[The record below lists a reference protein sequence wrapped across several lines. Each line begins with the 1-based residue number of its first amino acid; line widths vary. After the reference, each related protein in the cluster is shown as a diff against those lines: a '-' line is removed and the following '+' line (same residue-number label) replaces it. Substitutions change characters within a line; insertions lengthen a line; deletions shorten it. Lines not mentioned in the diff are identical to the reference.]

1 MRIGIVLSTLALV
14 AGSLA
19 CSDAG
24 PVTPDPGPPPS
35 TTTVAVAF
43 AGGTVRAE
51 IAATRAAR
59 SIGLSNRPAIAADSG
74 MLFIWASDQ
83 HPQLAPF
90 WMKDTNFDLAIAFL
104 DANKVVVSMSEMTRN
119 TETLHFAGGFFRYA
133 LEAPK
138 GWFAARGVTAGA
150 TATFTLPAG
159 VTIEP

>member
-1 MRIGIVLSTLALV
+1 MRTVTVLTALACV

-43 AGGTVRAE
+43 AGGTVKAE
-51 IAATRAAR
+51 IAASRAAR
-59 SIGLSNRPAIAADSG
+59 STGLSNRPAIAADSG
-74 MLFIWASDQ
+74 MLFVWAGDQ

-90 WMKDTNFDLAIAFL
+90 WMKDTHFDLAIAFL
-104 DANKVVVSMSEMTRN
+104 DANKVVVSISEMTRN

-159 VTIEP
+159 VIIEP